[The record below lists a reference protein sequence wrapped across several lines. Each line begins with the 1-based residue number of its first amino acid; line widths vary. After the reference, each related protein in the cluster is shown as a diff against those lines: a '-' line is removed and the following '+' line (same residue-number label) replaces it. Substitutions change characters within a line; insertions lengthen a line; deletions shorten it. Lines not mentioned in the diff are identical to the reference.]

1 MQGKIIVE
9 SLSLTTISNDNVS
22 LFGND
27 VIDESLDVEEVD
39 VIAVLES
46 VQVQYLHQFL
56 GTFVWREK
64 LKSKSEI
71 LILKSYQ
78 TRKIT
83 MSLKNIFQNDWKLYF
98 LLITVECKLVLFVVI
113 FVPIF

>member
-1 MQGKIIVE
+1 MQGQIIVE
-9 SLSLTTISNDNVS
+9 SLYLTTIANENVS

-56 GTFVWREK
+56 GTFVWREE
-64 LKSKSEI
+64 LKGKSEI
-71 LILKSYQ
+71 
-78 TRKIT
+78 
-83 MSLKNIFQNDWKLYF
+83 
-98 LLITVECKLVLFVVI
+98 
-113 FVPIF
+113 

>member
-1 MQGKIIVE
+1 MQGQIIVE
-9 SLSLTTISNDNVS
+9 SIYLTTIANENVSS

-39 VIAVLES
+39 VITVLES
-46 VQVQYLHQFL
+46 VQVQYLHQFI

-71 LILKSYQ
+71 QILKSCQ
-78 TRKIT
+78 NRKN
-83 MSLKNIFQNDWKLYF
+83 LFPKCL
-98 LLITVECKLVLFVVI
+98 TVSFAI
-113 FVPIF
+113 DF

>member
-1 MQGKIIVE
+1 MQGQIIVE

-39 VIAVLES
+39 VITVLES

-98 LLITVECKLVLFVVI
+98 LLITVECLFVVI
-113 FVPIF
+113 FVPIY

>member
-1 MQGKIIVE
+1 M
-9 SLSLTTISNDNVS
+9 NVS

-46 VQVQYLHQFL
+46 VQVQYLHQFI

-64 LKSKSEI
+64 LKGKSEI
-71 LILKSYQ
+71 
-78 TRKIT
+78 
-83 MSLKNIFQNDWKLYF
+83 
-98 LLITVECKLVLFVVI
+98 
-113 FVPIF
+113 

>member
-1 MQGKIIVE
+1 MQGQIIKE
-9 SLSLTTISNDNVS
+9 SLSLTTTSNENVSS

-39 VIAVLES
+39 VITVLES

-71 LILKSYQ
+71 QILKSCQ
-78 TRKIT
+78 NRKFT
-83 MSLKNIFQNDWKLYF
+83 MFLKIIFS
-98 LLITVECKLVLFVVI
+98 EC
-113 FVPIF
+113 